1 MASDSQSPL
10 SSMADNEKY
19 LHTPAT
25 ICLSLDD
32 DSSMGLHVGNGTN
45 LQAPTIITAPDS
57 NLESQMST
65 SDHMYPE
72 GGWHAYLTVSG
83 AFLALFF
90 SFGQMNAF
98 GTFQAWYAAHQLQQ
112 LSAATIS
119 WIGSLQLWM
128 FFFSVSTFILTRLY
142 Y

>member
-1 MASDSQSPL
+1 MASGNHPP
-10 SSMADNEKY
+10 SSIVDHEKY

-32 DSSMGLHVGNGTN
+32 DSSMGAHAVSGTSV
-45 LQAPTIITAPDS
+45 PPSTIIVAADYS
-57 NLESQMST
+57 LEPQLST
-65 SDHMYPE
+65 SSDHTYPE
-72 GGWHAYLTVSG
+72 GGWRANITVAG

-98 GTFQAWYAAHQLQQ
+98 GTFQAWYAAHQLQR
-112 LSAATIS
+112 LPAATIS

-128 FFFSVSTFILTRLY
+128 FFFSVSTDP
-142 Y
+142 